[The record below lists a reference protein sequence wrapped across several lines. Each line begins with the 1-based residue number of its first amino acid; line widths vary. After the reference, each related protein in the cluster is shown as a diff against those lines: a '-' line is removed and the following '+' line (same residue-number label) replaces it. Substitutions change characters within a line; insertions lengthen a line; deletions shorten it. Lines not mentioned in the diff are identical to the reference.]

1 VPGKRTSLGKFAVT
15 ARAAEATATIPAAL
29 SAEKE
34 TVNIY
39 PILLIA
45 LQTCL
50 LLSGI
55 AFSQDLPQVQPPTS
69 LQTQLIVDM
78 SIDELRQQHP
88 SELSDLIFDSNQD
101 ELTPLL
107 KNAGMRVQDFFR
119 DLSNTSSKEQ
129 VLLQI
134 LRPDGKPQSSS
145 RKEFYYLIVSQGSK
159 SELDWKEDRVDK
171 KGHPAGL
178 NNDKG
183 FIMTSGFSFL
193 CIYLH
198 PHHQPGSRFR
208 YLGRSGSRNG
218 AYLIAFAQKTETPD
232 YLAAYTDLLTQI
244 STPYLLQGFVW
255 LHPDSYQITRMETS
269 MIAPA
274 GPVQG
279 QATKVNYQELQFEG
293 MPHSFWLPDEVSV
306 NLKVRGVS
314 CRNRHLYSDYKL
326 FDVQSDY
333 KITSPGMSTSTSS
346 KAPR

>member
-1 VPGKRTSLGKFAVT
+1 MKSLARTKSL
-15 ARAAEATATIPAAL
+15 
-29 SAEKE
+29 S
-34 TVNIY
+34 
-39 PILLIA
+39 LLIA
-45 LQTCL
+45 LHVVCCL
-50 LLSGI
+50 LLPVV
-55 AFSQDLPQVQPPTS
+55 AVSQDLPQVQPSTS
-69 LQTQLIVDM
+69 AQGKLVVDM
-78 SIDELRQQHP
+78 SADELRQNYP

-101 ELTPLL
+101 GLAPLL

-134 LRPDGKPQSSS
+134 LKPDGKPQSSS

-171 KGHPAGL
+171 KGHPASL
-178 NNDKG
+178 SNDKG
-183 FIMTSGFSFL
+183 FIMTSGFPFL

-208 YLGRSGSRNG
+208 YLGRLGSGNG
-218 AYLIAFAQKTETPD
+218 AYVIAFAQKAETPD

-255 LHPDSYQITRMETS
+255 LHPDSYQIMRMETS

-274 GPVQG
+274 GPVQD
-279 QATKVNYQELQFEG
+279 QSTKVNYQEIQFEG
-293 MPHSFWLPDEVSV
+293 VPHSFWLPDEVIV
-306 NLKVRGVS
+306 NLKVRHVS
-314 CRNRHLYSDYKL
+314 CRNQHLYSDYKL

-333 KITSPGMSTSTSS
+333 KITPPGMSNSTSS
-346 KAPR
+346 KPAR